1 MADKPIRPV
10 RIVRATNGKLF
21 WLLPGIHVKRWLLLS
36 SLGVVMG
43 LLGLWVL
50 LGGQPTRWLDTLD
63 GMLNRLLHQLLTTP
77 QSVQVARWAMGLTLI
92 AIGGAL
98 WWWGLRRAWHTLIGI
113 LQPRVRGRVWDV
125 LSRYALMAHGKRV
138 VVIGGGTG
146 LSTMLRGLKRYTA
159 NIVAVVT
166 VTDDGGSSGRLRAE
180 LGILPPGDI
189 RNCLIALAD
198 AEGAMTALLQHR
210 FGSQSGTLGGH
221 SVGNLLIAAMT
232 QITGD
237 FEKAVQEMSKVLAIR
252 GRVLPATLSHV
263 NLCAEMEDG
272 TYIEGETAIVSYPAR
287 IRRMH
292 LKPPNPSA
300 LPEVVEAIRNA
311 DVVVLGPGSLFTS
324 VIPNLLVP
332 AITDAL
338 HATDALRIY
347 VCNVMTQ
354 PGETDRFTASD
365 HVRAIEAHTGKRV
378 FDYVLVNTRMPSPEM
393 LERYRASGQDVVTPD
408 VDRIRAMGYK
418 VVTGDFISESDFVRH
433 DPIRLAEAILRLAK

>member
-1 MADKPIRPV
+1 MPNERL
-10 RIVRATNGKLF
+10 R
-21 WLLPGIHVKRWLLLS
+21 WLLPGINVKRWLLLS
-36 SLGVVMG
+36 GLG
-43 LLGLWVL
+43 LLIALLGITVL
-50 LGGQPTRWLDTLD
+50 LEGRPAQWLVSLYEMLD
-63 GMLNRLLHQLLTTP
+63 RFLRGSLSTAQG
-77 QSVQVARWAMGLTLI
+77 VQVARWAIGLALI
-92 AIGGAL
+92 GLGGAI
-98 WWWGLRRAWHTLIGI
+98 WWWGLRRAWRTLVSI
-113 LQPRVRGRVWDV
+113 LQPRVSGRVWDV
-125 LSRYALMAHGKRV
+125 LSRYVLMAHGKRV

-146 LSTMLRGLKRYTA
+146 LSTMLRGIKRYTA

-166 VTDDGGSSGRLRAE
+166 VSDDGGSSGRLRSE

-198 AEGAMTALLQHR
+198 AEGSMTALLQHR
-210 FGSQSGTLGGH
+210 FRAESGTLQGH

-237 FEKAVQEMSKVLAIR
+237 FEQAVKEMSKVLAIR
-252 GRVLPATLSHV
+252 GRVLPSTLTHV

-272 TYIEGETAIVSYPAR
+272 SCVQGETAIVTHPAR

-292 LKPPNPSA
+292 LQPPDPPIP
-300 LPEVVEAIRNA
+300 PEVIEAIRQA

-338 HATDALRIY
+338 HATDAIRIY

-354 PGETDRFTASD
+354 PGETDHFTASD

-378 FDYVLVNTRMPSPEM
+378 FDYVLVNTRMPRPE
-393 LERYRASGQDVVTPD
+393 LLARYRESGQEVVIPD
-408 VDRIRAMGYK
+408 LDRIRAMGYK
-418 VVTGDFISESDFVRH
+418 VVTGDFISESDYVRH
-433 DPIRLAEAILRLAK
+433 DPVRLAEAILRLAK

>member
-1 MADKPIRPV
+1 MSHERL
-10 RIVRATNGKLF
+10 R
-21 WLLPGIHVKRWLLLS
+21 WLLPGMSVKRWLLLS
-36 SLGVVMG
+36 SLGVVV
-43 LLGLWVL
+43 VL
-50 LGGQPTRWLDTLD
+50 LGIWTLLAGQPAHWLNELYMALERFLRRSLSTAQ
-63 GMLNRLLHQLLTTP
+63 G
-77 QSVQVARWAMGLTLI
+77 VQVARWGIGLGLI
-92 AIGGAL
+92 ALGGAL
-98 WWWGLRRAWHTLIGI
+98 WWWGLRRAWRTLVAI
-113 LQPRVRGRVWDV
+113 LQPRVSGRVWDV

-166 VTDDGGSSGRLRAE
+166 VTDDGGSSGRLRTE

-189 RNCLIALAD
+189 RSCLIALAD
-198 AEGAMTALLQHR
+198 AEGSMTALLQHR
-210 FGSQSGTLGGH
+210 FPSESGTLGGH

-237 FEKAVQEMSKVLAIR
+237 FEQAVKEMSKVLAIR
-252 GRVLPATLSHV
+252 GRVLPSTLSHV
-263 NLCAEMEDG
+263 NLRAEMEDG
-272 TYIEGETAIVSYPAR
+272 TCVEGETAIVACPAR

-292 LKPPNPSA
+292 LKPPDPPA
-300 LPEVVEAIRNA
+300 PPEVIEAIRQA

-332 AITDAL
+332 AVTDAL
-338 HATDALRIY
+338 HGTDAVRIY

-354 PGETDRFTASD
+354 PGETDNFTASD
-365 HVRAIEAHTGKRV
+365 HVRAIEAHAGKRV

-393 LERYRASGQDVVTPD
+393 LERYRASGQDVVIPD

-433 DPIRLAEAILRLAK
+433 DPVRLAEAILRLAK

>member
-1 MADKPIRPV
+1 MPNERL
-10 RIVRATNGKLF
+10 R

-36 SLGVVMG
+36 SLGVVVALMG
-43 LLGLWVL
+43 VWVL
-50 LGGQPTRWLDTLD
+50 LGGQPTHWLDTLD
-63 GMLNRLLHQLLTTP
+63 ALLDSLLRRWLSTA
-77 QSVQVARWAMGLTLI
+77 QGVQVARWGVGLVLI
-92 AIGGAL
+92 ALGGAL
-98 WWWGLRRAWHTLIGI
+98 WWWGLRRAWRTLVNI
-113 LQPRVRGRVWDV
+113 LQPRVSGRVWDV
-125 LSRYALMAHGKRV
+125 LSRYVLMAHGKRV

-146 LSTMLRGLKRYTA
+146 LSTMLRGIKRYTA

-166 VTDDGGSSGRLRAE
+166 VTDDGGSSGRLRTE

-198 AEGAMTALLQHR
+198 AEGAMTALLQYR
-210 FGSQSGTLGGH
+210 FGSESGTLGGH

-237 FEKAVQEMSKVLAIR
+237 FEQAVKEISKVLAIR
-252 GRVLPATLSHV
+252 GRVLPSTLSHV
-263 NLCAEMEDG
+263 NLRAEMEDG
-272 TYIEGETAIVSYPAR
+272 SCIEGETAIVAHPAR

-292 LKPPNPSA
+292 LKPPDPPA
-300 LPEVVEAIRNA
+300 PPEVIEAIRQA
-311 DVVVLGPGSLFTS
+311 DVIVLGPGSLFTS

-338 HATDALRIY
+338 CATDAIRIY

-354 PGETDRFTASD
+354 PGETEGFTASD

-393 LERYRASGQDVVTPD
+393 LERYRAGGQDVVIPD

-433 DPIRLAEAILRLAK
+433 DPVRLAEAILRLAK